1 MKVAVYG
8 AYGHITDKDIRDKT
22 VILIDVLRMSSSIVM
37 ALENDAIKVIP
48 IQEVEEAVNF
58 SRTLDRNG
66 FVLAGE
72 RESKPLPL
80 FTLGNSPATFTK
92 EIVRNKTVVITTSN
106 GTSALHRVR
115 AAKRILIGC
124 MLNRTAVAEK
134 ALSYGDSIALVCAG
148 NNGVFA
154 AEDVYASGSII
165 DALFKLCSSKGE
177 NIELDDLGFVA
188 RELYTMNSG
197 DIQTPLSKT
206 KHYKELVDVG
216 FGEDIGF
223 CLQEDTVS
231 VVPDFHDG
239 IIVI

>member
-1 MKVAVYG
+1 MKVSVYG
-8 AYGHITDKDIRDKT
+8 AYGHVADKDIRDKT
-22 VILIDVLRMSSSIVM
+22 VVLIDVLRMSSSIVM
-37 ALENDAIKVIP
+37 ALENSAIKVIP

-72 RESKPLPL
+72 RDSMPLPL
-80 FTLGNSPATFTK
+80 FTLGNSPATFTRD
-92 EIVRNKTVVITTSN
+92 IVRNKTVVITTSN

-115 AAKRILIGC
+115 LAKRVLIGC
-124 MLNRTAVAEK
+124 TLNRTAVAEK
-134 ALSYGDSIALVCAG
+134 ALELGDSIALVCAG

-165 DALFKLCSSKGE
+165 DAMFKSSASADIE
-177 NIELDDLGFVA
+177 IELDDLGFVA
-188 RELYTMNSG
+188 HELYKASAGNLLE
-197 DIQTPLSKT
+197 PLSQT
-206 KHYKELVDVG
+206 KHYKELVEAG
-216 FGEDIGF
+216 FEDDIGF

-231 VVPDFHDG
+231 AVPDFHDG

>member
-8 AYGHITDKDIRDKT
+8 AYNHVADKDIRDKT
-22 VILIDVLRMSSSIVM
+22 VILVDVLRMSSSIVM

-92 EIVRNKTVVITTSN
+92 DIVRNKTVVITTSN

-115 AAKRILIGC
+115 SAKRILIGC

-134 ALSYGDSIALVCAG
+134 ALGYGDSIALVCAG

-165 DALFKLCSSKGE
+165 DAMFNVKSSKAPD
-177 NIELDDLGFVA
+177 IELDDLGFVA
-188 RELYTMNSG
+188 RELYTMSSA
-197 DIQTPLSKT
+197 DLIAPLSQT
-206 KHYKELVDVG
+206 KHYKELADVG
-216 FGEDIGF
+216 FEEDIGF
-223 CLQEDTVS
+223 CMQEDVVS

-239 IIVI
+239 IIVK